1 MMFLKKG
8 MGCSTLDLRSI
19 PASIP
24 VTYDLYLLPYQVLD
38 KMDSIQSLI
47 GKGWCECEARQA
59 QEGLLFSLFD
69 FSIPV
74 FLGAN

>member
-47 GKGWCECEARQA
+47 GKGWCECEA
-59 QEGLLFSLFD
+59 
-69 FSIPV
+69 
-74 FLGAN
+74 